1 MGNTMFDIKAHE
13 FTDKDIELVSADEFC
28 IEMLSR
34 DTSYPVFQR
43 EDVIAMAK
51 HFQLSADDLK

>member
-1 MGNTMFDIKAHE
+1 MFDIKTHE

-34 DTSYPVFQR
+34 DTSYPAFQR
-43 EDVIAMAK
+43 DDVIAMAK
-51 HFQLSADDLK
+51 HFQLSAADLK